1 MTNYETAARNTLLW
15 RVPGLAYEPGFTTRI
30 VEMLDLFP
38 TLVELAGLPSLPACV
53 GDPGPEVDCVEGVS
67 YASAFGVGA
76 AAAREFAIH
85 QWPCEQE
92 TCFSSALIVNV
103 DCPLRRRLELQI
115 RPHAAPEVA
124 DHGVRDTHR
133 PLPRDIQRS
142 LRYTEVR
149 TTLVAGLSCFA
160 AALRLLRGCSRD

>member
-15 RVPGLAYEPGFTTRI
+15 RVPGLAEPGYTTRI

-85 QWPCEQE
+85 QWPCEQRLA
-92 TCFSSALIVNV
+92 SLASAL
-103 DCPLRRRLELQI
+103 R
-115 RPHAAPEVA
+115 
-124 DHGVRDTHR
+124 
-133 PLPRDIQRS
+133 
-142 LRYTEVR
+142 
-149 TTLVAGLSCFA
+149 
-160 AALRLLRGCSRD
+160 